1 VLLSQLL
8 TPQRIRIPLAAVDK
22 PAALRELVA
31 MVAENDRV
39 AATELLLAVE
49 EREAVLS
56 TGIGHGVAIPHGR
69 SGKVREILVSAGVS
83 AAPIEYGSLDGAPVQ
98 LFFLLIGPENEAGI
112 HVRALSRI
120 SRLVRQPIVR
130 ELLLKAATNEEFHRR
145 LCEAEGP

>member
-1 VLLSQLL
+1 MLLSQLL
-8 TPQRIRIPLAAVDK
+8 TPQRIRIPLAAVDN

-31 MVAENDRV
+31 MVAQDDQM
-39 AATELLLAVE
+39 AAADLLLAVE

-69 SGKVREILVSAGVS
+69 SGKVREVLVSAGVS
-83 AAPIEYGSLDGAPVQ
+83 AAPIEYGSLDGAPVR

-130 ELLLKAATNEEFHRR
+130 ELLLKATTNEEFHRR